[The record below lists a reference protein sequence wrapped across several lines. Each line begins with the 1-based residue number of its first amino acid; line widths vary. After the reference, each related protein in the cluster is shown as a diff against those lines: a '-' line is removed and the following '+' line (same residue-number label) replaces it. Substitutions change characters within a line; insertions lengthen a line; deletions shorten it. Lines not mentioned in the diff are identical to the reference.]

1 MKIARLGNDFINIW
15 YLNHNGT
22 RILIDTGYDTDWP
35 MFCEHLA
42 GEGDRPED
50 IDWLFLTHAH
60 DDHAGFVND
69 LLRSS
74 NARAVASG
82 KALAGLRR
90 GQNGPGGGAPDQ
102 DAVDL
107 CMKMVKEGRGAHR
120 FPKID
125 PELESR
131 FLWVDDATR
140 PAIEAELGMRIL
152 DVPGHTED
160 SIALLTPSGE
170 LFVGDAAQNGDYSN
184 HRTTIW
190 IGDLETYAQSWREMI
205 ASDARMIY
213 PGHGD
218 PFPVSDLSQFLPI
231 LVKKELVVPGRKK
244 K

>member
-1 MKIARLGNDFINIW
+1 
-15 YLNHNGT
+15 
-22 RILIDTGYDTDWP
+22 
-35 MFCEHLA
+35 
-42 GEGDRPED
+42 
-50 IDWLFLTHAH
+50 
-60 DDHAGFVND
+60 
-69 LLRSS
+69 
-74 NARAVASG
+74 
-82 KALAGLRR
+82 
-90 GQNGPGGGAPDQ
+90 
-102 DAVDL
+102 
-107 CMKMVKEGRGAHR
+107 
-120 FPKID
+120 
-125 PELESR
+125 
-131 FLWVDDATR
+131 
-140 PAIEAELGMRIL
+140 MRIL

-218 PFPVSDLSQFLPI
+218 PFPVSDLSEFLPI